1 MRARQAVVL
10 CTALAL
16 AGTVAVSCVSTP
28 RVTRPGGPGR
38 MEELVGMD
46 AVASVL
52 ARTRG
57 KCVLVYHSPRCDF
70 CRGVLQSFATT
81 LPELDAG
88 AVVYTVD
95 IDSNPT
101 VRDTMGIGPVPIVV
115 FLEDGTEVN
124 RWRVYRIPPLARHGL
139 RAFFAR

>member
-1 MRARQAVVL
+1 MRARQATVL
-10 CTALAL
+10 CVALAL
-16 AGTVAVSCVSTP
+16 AGMLGVSCVSTP
-28 RVTRPGGPGR
+28 RATRPGGPGR

-46 AVASVL
+46 AVAKVL
-52 ARTRG
+52 ARRPG

-81 LPELDAG
+81 LPDLDTG
-88 AVVYTVD
+88 DVVYTVD

-101 VRDTMGIGPVPIVV
+101 VRDTMGIGPIPVVV
-115 FLEDGTEVN
+115 FLEDGAEVK
-124 RWRVYRIPPLARHGL
+124 RWRVYRIPPLARRGL